1 MREQFLKFVVRG
13 FNFYPRK
20 RRESL
25 KSLMSFKF
33 SKGLYTLT
41 AEQKSFEDYH
51 SSVSVA
57 EPPRTHVSPLSSS
70 VRMECCHVL
79 VSHVQRQSEGGRGT
93 TFETK
98 DSIKRSV
105 GTV

>member
-25 KSLMSFKF
+25 KILLSFKF

-57 EPPRTHVSPLSSS
+57 EPPGTHKSLPCPHLCAWNVVMFLYHMSRDKVKAAGDPHLRPRTP
-70 VRMECCHVL
+70 
-79 VSHVQRQSEGGRGT
+79 
-93 TFETK
+93 
-98 DSIKRSV
+98 
-105 GTV
+105 